1 MSSGKIGRLGRT
13 LPPGALSAGC
23 DGWAATGGVGVPL
36 DVFVWA
42 ARVPAARESAIIP
55 KKVRITPILL
65 LLSLFSQDFFEKA
78 FI

>member
-23 DGWAATGGVGVPL
+23 DGWAATGGGGVPL
-36 DVFVWA
+36 AVFVWA